1 MAIISTRLQK
11 RKIKSIAFYIGC
23 WTFFSLLFCYF
34 HFYGTPQAL
43 DPILFMNALQFSIL
57 TGLSHGVYDVIVLHD
72 DQDPRP
78 IIGAFLIR
86 LWYFIAVVFIDITL
100 CILVQNWY
108 KDGFFIDE
116 QGIESIRDAF
126 QLPFVQ
132 SFAIYGVLC
141 GFFITFIR
149 SVNKKFGLNV
159 FLNAVLGKT
168 QNPTEVELVF
178 MFVDLSQSTHLAE
191 QMGHIKYSRFL
202 KEYYRLLSNCCE
214 ENGGDI
220 YQIAG
225 DGVYLTWPLSACRK
239 NPRPIL
245 CFGDLKRCFF
255 RTRRRFR
262 AEFGAYP
269 TFKAAAHW
277 GKVTMT
283 EVGNFRSEMAYH
295 GDAINT
301 TSRLQDLCRMLGEE
315 FLISKELLEA
325 LPNVGRYHPLPK
337 GTFELKGKSH
347 ETVVY
352 ALKFMHPDVYEENR
366 SDEE

>member
-1 MAIISTRLQK
+1 MALISSRLQK
-11 RKIKSIAFYIGC
+11 RKIKSIAFYICG
-23 WTFFSLLFCYF
+23 WMFFSLLFFFF
-34 HFYGTPQAL
+34 HFYGTPEATDL
-43 DPILFMNALQFSIL
+43 TLILTIIQFSIF
-57 TGLSHGVYDVIVLHD
+57 TGLSHGVYDVIVLRD
-72 DQDPRP
+72 DHDPRP
-78 IIGAFLIR
+78 VIGAFLIR
-86 LWYFIAVVFIDITL
+86 LWYFTATVFIDIAI

-116 QGIESIRDAF
+116 QGLEALRDAF
-126 QLPFVQ
+126 QKPAVQ
-132 SFAIYGVLC
+132 SFAIYGVFC
-141 GFFITFIR
+141 GYFITFIR
-149 SVNKKFGLNV
+149 SVNKKFGPNV
-159 FLNAVLGKT
+159 FINAVLGKT

-178 MFVDLSQSTHLAE
+178 MFVDLRHSTHLAE

-239 NPRPIL
+239 KPNPVL
-245 CFGDLKRCFF
+245 CFDDLKRCFF

-262 AEFGAYP
+262 SQFGAYP

-301 TSRLQDLCRMLGEE
+301 TSRLQDLCGMLGEE
-315 FLISKELLEA
+315 FLISKELLDK

-337 GTFELKGKSH
+337 GSFELKGKSN
-347 ETVVY
+347 ETCVY
-352 ALKFMHPDVYEENR
+352 ALRFMKPDNSTESV
-366 SDEE
+366 DFD